1 MSKRALLTGTM
12 ATLYRLLFHPEDLLQ
27 FLYYIHSV
35 EGNASR
41 IVEEKTFS

>member
-1 MSKRALLTGTM
+1 M

-35 EGNASR
+35 EANASG